1 MEESESVQRKR
12 PNYLAVFI
20 ALAVLTGLEILVTQL
35 PVPRLLFLLPLTLA
49 KAALVALFYMHL
61 RFDRRIFS
69 TVFAM
74 GLVMGIL
81 LIFSLVALFSPQEL
95 DVK

>member
-1 MEESESVQRKR
+1 MEETDFAQRKR

-35 PVPRLLFLLPLTLA
+35 PVPRLLFLLPLTIA
-49 KAALVALFYMHL
+49 KASLVALFYMHL

-69 TVFAM
+69 TVFGM
-74 GLVMGIL
+74 GLIMGIL